1 MELAPK
7 KYNISKHVFGLLTM
21 LAPCRTIGI
30 SVSCQKI
37 EKNKYFKFRF
47 LTNRV
52 SDQILN

>member
-30 SVSCQKI
+30 TVSSQKI